1 MREIRIGHGCP
12 NVTLGH
18 AGENGV
24 AQLMMDASDWES
36 EFPGGALNLFMER
49 GDGVRYNAAVER
61 TEAGWAHI
69 LTAADLA
76 APGRGRMQLQWVV
89 GEQIAR
95 SRVVGTV
102 ILPSLDGLSDPPEE
116 PEQGYLEQMAAIG
129 AQVQTDA
136 ERAAQSAQEAQETAD
151 RLSGLGAEAETLE
164 PGSQATVTVEDG
176 KIVYGIP
183 RGDQGE
189 RGPQGEPGPQGP
201 QGPKG
206 DTGDTGPQ
214 GPEGPQGPQGERG
227 EQGPK
232 GDTGETGPQGPKGD
246 TGETGPQG
254 PQGPQ
259 GEPGADGV
267 QINDA
272 AINTADAWSSRQI
285 VDTLCPAFE
294 ETGNPVTCYPVAN
307 YPLGVSVSWE
317 PHQEGEGDP
326 SPENVRPIS
335 GRESVSVTRCGENLA
350 GTQPVIVDSAQQTV
364 IDFGRD
370 VHIDAMTIS
379 FACKNLTMQA
389 TNAACVDLMRADG
402 AHNYWEWFTFRI
414 NGKNITAAD
423 NEDGLAVLT
432 VTNVTFCQLT
442 VYWMRSTYSV
452 LGDDAELSE
461 FMVNLGSAPA
471 AYAPYTGTTHTFA
484 LPSTVYGGELDAVTG
499 AGVQEWAHIDSYN
512 GEVLPGEW
520 ISDRDVY
527 TPDTTP
533 TIGAEIAYK
542 LATPA
547 PIQATGN
554 TPIPAL
560 PGVNTVYSDADSV
573 TVTGRAGGVT
583 SVNGKTGEV
592 TLSAE
597 DVEAM
602 PVTGGAF
609 SGNIS
614 APGAEFTAP
623 LNIASGGT
631 GATDAAGALANLGG
645 FPKTG
650 GNLNGGINFGQT
662 SNALSWVYE
671 DGRQWHVRPDADIDI
686 FQVVRVT
693 SDGSAYGY
701 FNIDADGNVTFTKP
715 LSVGAGGTGASDA
728 AGARA
733 NLGITPQNI
742 GALPSS
748 GGPITGYLQFGTV
761 SNGLEWFTANGTQI
775 HLRPYTPNN
784 VFQITFKGPDTENQE
799 IGAVNIDTSGHVD
812 LGQPL
817 GIKSGGLGRSFASE
831 EELKNYLK
839 TLLGI

>member
-24 AQLMMDASDWES
+24 SQLVMDAADWES
-36 EFPGGALNLFMER
+36 EFPGGTLNLFMER
-49 GDGVRYNAAVER
+49 ADGARYVAAVER
-61 TEAGWAHI
+61 TEAGWAHT

-76 APGRGRMQLQWVV
+76 APGRGRIQMQWMV

-95 SRVVGTV
+95 SRMVGTV
-102 ILPSLDGLSDPPEE
+102 ILPSLDGLGDPPEN

-189 RGPQGEPGPQGP
+189 RGPQGE
-201 QGPKG
+201 
-206 DTGDTGPQ
+206 
-214 GPEGPQGPQGERG
+214 
-227 EQGPK
+227 
-232 GDTGETGPQGPKGD
+232 
-246 TGETGPQG
+246 TGPQG

-294 ETGNPVTCYPVAN
+294 ESGAIVQCYPVAN
-307 YPLGVSVSWE
+307 YPLGVKASWE
-317 PHQEGEGDP
+317 PRQEGSGDP

-379 FACKNLTMQA
+379 FACKNLTMQS
-389 TNAACVDLMRADG
+389 TNAACVDLRRADG
-402 AHNYWEWFTFRI
+402 AHNYREWYTFRI

-442 VYWMRSTYSV
+442 VYWIRSTYSL

-471 AYAPYTGTTHTFA
+471 AYAPYTGTTHTLT

-499 AGVQEWAHIDSYN
+499 AGAENWRYMELDGTENYSWGNIDKSDAIQQFN
-512 GEVLPGEW
+512 LNIIDPQTDAKLPCMCNVLPQNVNAASGEALG
-520 ISDRDVY
+520 IYHYSQSAFVFGFPRAPLREYGFIDGNTETYVTAFKAY
-527 TPDTTP
+527 LAAQAAAGTPVT
-533 TIGAEIAYK
+533 IAYA
-542 LATPA
+542 LATPTQF
-547 PIQATGN
+547 QATGN
-554 TPIPAL
+554 APIPAL

-573 TVTGRAGGVT
+573 TVTGRADPIHTIQALSDRVAALETAAVT
-583 SVNGKTGEV
+583 N
-592 TLSAE
+592 
-597 DVEAM
+597 D
-602 PVTGGAF
+602 TGG
-609 SGNIS
+609 IQ
-614 APGAEFTAP
+614 
-623 LNIASGGT
+623 L
-631 GATDAAGALANLGG
+631 
-645 FPKTG
+645 
-650 GNLNGGINFGQT
+650 
-662 SNALSWVYE
+662 
-671 DGRQWHVRPDADIDI
+671 
-686 FQVVRVT
+686 
-693 SDGSAYGY
+693 
-701 FNIDADGNVTFTKP
+701 
-715 LSVGAGGTGASDA
+715 
-728 AGARA
+728 
-733 NLGITPQNI
+733 
-742 GALPSS
+742 
-748 GGPITGYLQFGTV
+748 
-761 SNGLEWFTANGTQI
+761 
-775 HLRPYTPNN
+775 
-784 VFQITFKGPDTENQE
+784 
-799 IGAVNIDTSGHVD
+799 
-812 LGQPL
+812 
-817 GIKSGGLGRSFASE
+817 
-831 EELKNYLK
+831 
-839 TLLGI
+839 

>member
-49 GDGVRYNAAVER
+49 ADGARYNAAVER

-76 APGRGRMQLQWVV
+76 APGRGRMQMQWVV

-95 SRVVGTV
+95 SRMVGTV
-102 ILPSLDGLSDPPEE
+102 TLPSLDGLSDPPEE

-176 KIVYGIP
+176 KIIYGIP

-189 RGPQGEPGPQGP
+189 RGPQGEPGPR
-201 QGPKG
+201 
-206 DTGDTGPQ
+206 
-214 GPEGPQGPQGERG
+214 GPQGEHG

-232 GDTGETGPQGPKGD
+232 GDTGETGPQGPQGPQGEPGPRGPQGEHGEQGPKGD
-246 TGETGPQG
+246 TGEPGPQG
-254 PQGPQ
+254 LQGPQ

-272 AINTADAWSSRQI
+272 AINTADAWSSQQI

-294 ETGNPVTCYPVAN
+294 ETGNPVVCYPVAN

-317 PHQEGEGDP
+317 PHQEGAGDP

-335 GRESVSVTRCGENLA
+335 GLESVSVTRCGENLA

-402 AHNYWEWFTFRI
+402 AHNYWVWFTFRI

-499 AGVQEWAHIDSYN
+499 HGQETYAMVELDGTESIIAVGTYTDGVVRYSFGNNLLSGAAVPTASSIAFVGVCSHYLVRSADDTYLKRQGASINMSGDFIIYDPNFANETDATAFKAYLAAQAEAG
-512 GEVLPGEW
+512 
-520 ISDRDVY
+520 
-527 TPDTTP
+527 TPVTV
-533 TIGAEIAYK
+533 AYK

-547 PIQATGN
+547 PIQATGSA
-554 TPIPAL
+554 PIPAL

-573 TVTGRAGGVT
+573 TVTGRADPIHT
-583 SVNGKTGEV
+583 IQA
-592 TLSAE
+592 LS
-597 DVEAM
+597 DRVEALENAAATND
-602 PVTGGAF
+602 TGG
-609 SGNIS
+609 IQ
-614 APGAEFTAP
+614 
-623 LNIASGGT
+623 L
-631 GATDAAGALANLGG
+631 
-645 FPKTG
+645 
-650 GNLNGGINFGQT
+650 
-662 SNALSWVYE
+662 
-671 DGRQWHVRPDADIDI
+671 
-686 FQVVRVT
+686 
-693 SDGSAYGY
+693 
-701 FNIDADGNVTFTKP
+701 
-715 LSVGAGGTGASDA
+715 
-728 AGARA
+728 
-733 NLGITPQNI
+733 
-742 GALPSS
+742 
-748 GGPITGYLQFGTV
+748 
-761 SNGLEWFTANGTQI
+761 
-775 HLRPYTPNN
+775 
-784 VFQITFKGPDTENQE
+784 
-799 IGAVNIDTSGHVD
+799 
-812 LGQPL
+812 
-817 GIKSGGLGRSFASE
+817 
-831 EELKNYLK
+831 
-839 TLLGI
+839 

>member
-49 GDGVRYNAAVER
+49 GDGARYNAAVER

-76 APGRGRMQLQWVV
+76 APGRGRIQMQWMV

-95 SRVVGTV
+95 SRMVGTV
-102 ILPSLDGLSDPPEE
+102 TLPSLDGLGDPPDE

-214 GPEGPQGPQGERG
+214 GPEGPQGPQGEHG

-272 AINTADAWSSRQI
+272 AINTADAWSSQQI

-307 YPLGVSVSWE
+307 YPLGVTVSWE
-317 PHQEGEGDP
+317 PHQEGAGEP
-326 SPENVRPIS
+326 SPENVRPIV
-335 GRESVSVTRCGENLA
+335 GRESVSVTLSGGEGEGN
-350 GTQPVIVDSAQQTV
+350 
-364 IDFGRD
+364 
-370 VHIDAMTIS
+370 
-379 FACKNLTMQA
+379 
-389 TNAACVDLMRADG
+389 
-402 AHNYWEWFTFRI
+402 
-414 NGKNITAAD
+414 
-423 NEDGLAVLT
+423 
-432 VTNVTFCQLT
+432 
-442 VYWMRSTYSV
+442 
-452 LGDDAELSE
+452 
-461 FMVNLGSAPA
+461 
-471 AYAPYTGTTHTFA
+471 THTLA

-499 AGVQEWAHIDSYN
+499 AGMETWTAVEFNGSEEWRYHAGYDVFYVEGGAPFDSSVVPIVNRYIGKSGVSNIADGEAAVSMGTTEWFIAIRDDSYADVS
-512 GEVLPGEW
+512 EFKAALAEW
-520 ISDRDVY
+520 SAAGSSLVVVRKRIEPLS
-527 TPDTTP
+527 
-533 TIGAEIAYK
+533 IAAANSQS
-542 LATPA
+542 L
-547 PIQATGN
+547 
-554 TPIPAL
+554 PAL
-560 PGVNTVYSDADSV
+560 SGENVLITNADSV
-573 TVTGRAGGVT
+573 TVTGRADPIHTIQALSDRIAALETAAVT
-583 SVNGKTGEV
+583 N
-592 TLSAE
+592 
-597 DVEAM
+597 D
-602 PVTGGAF
+602 TGGIQ
-609 SGNIS
+609 S
-614 APGAEFTAP
+614 
-623 LNIASGGT
+623 
-631 GATDAAGALANLGG
+631 
-645 FPKTG
+645 
-650 GNLNGGINFGQT
+650 
-662 SNALSWVYE
+662 
-671 DGRQWHVRPDADIDI
+671 
-686 FQVVRVT
+686 
-693 SDGSAYGY
+693 
-701 FNIDADGNVTFTKP
+701 
-715 LSVGAGGTGASDA
+715 
-728 AGARA
+728 
-733 NLGITPQNI
+733 
-742 GALPSS
+742 
-748 GGPITGYLQFGTV
+748 
-761 SNGLEWFTANGTQI
+761 
-775 HLRPYTPNN
+775 
-784 VFQITFKGPDTENQE
+784 
-799 IGAVNIDTSGHVD
+799 
-812 LGQPL
+812 
-817 GIKSGGLGRSFASE
+817 
-831 EELKNYLK
+831 
-839 TLLGI
+839 

>member
-49 GDGVRYNAAVER
+49 GDGARYVAAVER

-116 PEQGYLEQMAAIG
+116 PEQGYLEQMATIG
-129 AQVQTDA
+129 AQAQASA
-136 ERAAQSAQEAQETAD
+136 ESAAQSAQEARETAD

-189 RGPQGEPGPQGP
+189 RGPQGEPGPR
-201 QGPKG
+201 
-206 DTGDTGPQ
+206 
-214 GPEGPQGPQGERG
+214 GPQGEHG
-227 EQGPK
+227 E
-232 GDTGETGPQGPKGD
+232 QGPKGD

-307 YPLGVSVSWE
+307 YPLGVTVSWE
-317 PHQEGEGDP
+317 PKQEGEGDP
-326 SPENVRPIS
+326 SPENVRPIT
-335 GRESVSVTRCGENLA
+335 GMDEVQVTRCGKNLLDVGEITGIVWANNRPSISKILNTFNNLPAGEYRFAADLRIDSVEDTISSTGPLYYGIIVRNSQNTIDSTAIDRNYLGIGNVPSVGDILRVDKKVLIKPEYA
-350 GTQPVIVDSAQQTV
+350 GTYD
-364 IDFGRD
+364 
-370 VHIDAMTIS
+370 
-379 FACKNLTMQA
+379 
-389 TNAACVDLMRADG
+389 
-402 AHNYWEWFTFRI
+402 E
-414 NGKNITAAD
+414 
-423 NEDGLAVLT
+423 
-432 VTNVTFCQLT
+432 
-442 VYWMRSTYSV
+442 VYLYSV
-452 LGDDAELSE
+452 GSDDLTDRTSGTMYNFKLE
-461 FMVNLGSAPA
+461 LGSTPT
-471 AYAPYTGTTHTFA
+471 AYEPYQPGTTATLT
-484 LPSTVYGGELDAVTG
+484 LPETIYGGELDAVTG

-573 TVTGRAGGVT
+573 TVTGRADPIHTIQALSDRVSALENAAVT
-583 SVNGKTGEV
+583 N
-592 TLSAE
+592 
-597 DVEAM
+597 D
-602 PVTGGAF
+602 TGGIQ
-609 SGNIS
+609 S
-614 APGAEFTAP
+614 
-623 LNIASGGT
+623 
-631 GATDAAGALANLGG
+631 
-645 FPKTG
+645 
-650 GNLNGGINFGQT
+650 
-662 SNALSWVYE
+662 
-671 DGRQWHVRPDADIDI
+671 
-686 FQVVRVT
+686 
-693 SDGSAYGY
+693 
-701 FNIDADGNVTFTKP
+701 
-715 LSVGAGGTGASDA
+715 
-728 AGARA
+728 
-733 NLGITPQNI
+733 
-742 GALPSS
+742 
-748 GGPITGYLQFGTV
+748 
-761 SNGLEWFTANGTQI
+761 
-775 HLRPYTPNN
+775 
-784 VFQITFKGPDTENQE
+784 
-799 IGAVNIDTSGHVD
+799 
-812 LGQPL
+812 
-817 GIKSGGLGRSFASE
+817 
-831 EELKNYLK
+831 
-839 TLLGI
+839 

>member
-1 MREIRIGHGCP
+1 MRDIQIIHGVNSATIGR
-12 NVTLGH
+12 V
-18 AGENGV
+18 GENGV

-49 GDGVRYNAAVER
+49 ADGVSYIAAVER

-102 ILPSLDGLSDPPEE
+102 TLPSLDGLGDPPDE

-189 RGPQGEPGPQGP
+189 RGPQGETGPRGP

-206 DTGDTGPQ
+206 ETGDTGPQ
-214 GPEGPQGPQGERG
+214 GPEGPQGPQGEHG

-272 AINTADAWSSRQI
+272 AINTADAWSSSQI

-307 YPLGVSVSWE
+307 YPLGVKVAWE

-335 GRESVSVTRCGENLA
+335 GRESVSVTRYGENLA
-350 GTQPVIVDSAQQTV
+350 GTQPVIVDIAQQTV

-389 TNAACVDLMRADG
+389 TNAACVDLRRADG
-402 AHNYWEWFTFRI
+402 AHNYRAWFTFRI
-414 NGKNITAAD
+414 NGKDITAAD

-442 VYWMRSTYSV
+442 VYWTRSTYSF

-471 AYAPYTGTTHTFA
+471 AYAPCTGTTHPLT

-499 AGVQEWAHIDSYN
+499 AGMEMWNKYEFTGNEAFSINIQIQQGSQKNAYQCAIDVSDGFDENSPAVCNAFKYYIWSGVFVANTFSLINNVGGVVIQTDGVQSVEEFTAYLSAQYSA
-512 GEVLPGEW
+512 G
-520 ISDRDVY
+520 
-527 TPDTTP
+527 TPVT
-533 TIGAEIAYK
+533 IAYK

-554 TPIPAL
+554 APMPAL
-560 PGVNTVYSDADSV
+560 SGVNTVYSDADSV
-573 TVTGRAGGVT
+573 TVTGRADPIHTIQALSDRVAALETAAVT
-583 SVNGKTGEV
+583 N
-592 TLSAE
+592 
-597 DVEAM
+597 D
-602 PVTGGAF
+602 TGGMQ
-609 SGNIS
+609 S
-614 APGAEFTAP
+614 
-623 LNIASGGT
+623 
-631 GATDAAGALANLGG
+631 
-645 FPKTG
+645 
-650 GNLNGGINFGQT
+650 
-662 SNALSWVYE
+662 
-671 DGRQWHVRPDADIDI
+671 
-686 FQVVRVT
+686 
-693 SDGSAYGY
+693 
-701 FNIDADGNVTFTKP
+701 
-715 LSVGAGGTGASDA
+715 
-728 AGARA
+728 
-733 NLGITPQNI
+733 
-742 GALPSS
+742 
-748 GGPITGYLQFGTV
+748 
-761 SNGLEWFTANGTQI
+761 
-775 HLRPYTPNN
+775 
-784 VFQITFKGPDTENQE
+784 
-799 IGAVNIDTSGHVD
+799 
-812 LGQPL
+812 
-817 GIKSGGLGRSFASE
+817 
-831 EELKNYLK
+831 
-839 TLLGI
+839 